1 MATGML
7 IVKVIVMVK
16 ARPTVMMMMMAIG
29 MVSSI
34 VKAPLMVTQSE
45 CKMVIVEVTASQKVK
60 M

>member
-1 MATGML
+1 MGAGML
-7 IVKVIVMVK
+7 IVKVIAMVK
-16 ARPTVMMMMMAIG
+16 ASQTEIMLMMVVG
-29 MVSSI
+29 MVTSI